1 MQTRTPSDHPVL
13 ALAIATGVLLAI
25 CLTPAAAIAQTGAAS
40 TAGPQLASYVQAS
53 DKGGFQY
60 SQPSPFPELDLDLTP
75 IAKQVAAEASERCAT
90 PLAAA
95 ALDLGDADGFMS
107 NVMGAAANAAIGQV
121 LGGLLGGG
129 GGGGKQ
135 QPKLAKD
142 PVKNKY
148 KEKIDSPDGDAR
160 IRVGG
165 QTYSD
170 GMLISAKVDKAKG
183 KGTFHTM
190 FLEQPDC
197 TRYFPEQYLG
207 YDLWGS
213 WSLSVSV
220 TTTRST
226 YQDGNLIDQST
237 STSGWSRSGDFDFS
251 RGFSLWDQLPG
262 EDQRMLLNADDAYL
276 AQLRREIDTPAW
288 ASMGFAE
295 PTEGIRAAGGVFR
308 VTPDQLAPG
317 TIAVVHITNV
327 EKGRYHTVGFPLDM
341 TFLEEG
347 RIAFSWASAGTEA
360 LE

>member
-1 MQTRTPSDHPVL
+1 MPTRAFSDPGRRR
-13 ALAIATGVLLAI
+13 AAAATVLLMAV
-25 CLTPAAAIAQTGAAS
+25 LPAVALQAIAQPAGA
-40 TAGPQLASYVQAS
+40 QFASYVQPS

-60 SQPSPFPELDLDLTP
+60 SEPSPFPELDLDLTP
-75 IAKQVAAEASERCAT
+75 IEQQVAAEASERCAT
-90 PLAAA
+90 PLAASP
-95 ALDLGDADGFMS
+95 LDLGDADGFMG
-107 NVMGAAANAAIGQV
+107 NLMGAAANAAIGQV

-129 GGGGKQ
+129 GGGSKQ

-142 PVKNKY
+142 PVRNKY
-148 KEKIDSPDGDAR
+148 KEKIESPDGDAQ

-165 QTYSD
+165 QTYAD
-170 GMLISAKVDKAKG
+170 GLLISAKVDKAKG

-197 TRYFPEQYLG
+197 TRIFPEQYLG

-288 ASMGFAE
+288 AAMGYAE
-295 PTEGIRAAGGVFR
+295 PTEGIRGAGGVFR
-308 VTPDQLAPG
+308 VTPAQLAPG
-317 TIAVVHITNV
+317 TIAVIHITNV
-327 EKGRYHTVGFPLDM
+327 EKGRYHTVGFPLEM
-341 TFLEEG
+341 AFGEEG
-347 RIAFSWASAGTEA
+347 RIAFSRISDGAESSE
-360 LE
+360 